1 MQSTYVAL
9 MGSREETILK
19 ENQLEKLRLS
29 KKLRSSRM
37 ERLHVRMRLQEMVKG
52 VGDRVMD
59 WIWKLYNMDFGSGVV
74 LCLET

>member
-1 MQSTYVAL
+1 